1 MKNKKEKKSKPAKK
15 APTPAVKPVVK
26 ELSDQDLERVT
37 GGIGVIK
44 GTDIASSNLA
54 SPRDIA
60 TG

>member
-1 MKNKKEKKSKPAKK
+1 MKDKNNKKNKNKKKDLK

-26 ELSDQDLERVT
+26 ELSDQELESVT
-37 GGIGVIK
+37 GGVTK
-44 GTDIASSNLA
+44 VTDIV

>member
-1 MKNKKEKKSKPAKK
+1 MKDKNNKKNKNKNNKKDLK

-26 ELSDQDLERVT
+26 ELSDQELESVT
-37 GGIGVIK
+37 GGVTK
-44 GTDIASSNLA
+44 VTDIA

>member
-1 MKNKKEKKSKPAKK
+1 MKDKNNKKNKNNKKGPK

-26 ELSDQDLERVT
+26 ELSDQELESVT
-37 GGIGVIK
+37 GGVTK
-44 GTDIASSNLA
+44 VTDIT

>member
-37 GGIGVIK
+37 GG
-44 GTDIASSNLA
+44 AA

>member
-26 ELSDQDLERVT
+26 ELSDQDLEHVT
-37 GGIGVIK
+37 GG
-44 GTDIASSNLA
+44 AA